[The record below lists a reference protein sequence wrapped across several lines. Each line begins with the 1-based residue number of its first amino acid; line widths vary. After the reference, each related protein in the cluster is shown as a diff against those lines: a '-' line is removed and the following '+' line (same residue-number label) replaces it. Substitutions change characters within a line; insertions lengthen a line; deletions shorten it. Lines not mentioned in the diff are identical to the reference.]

1 MFGSCIKKTL
11 FRYLI
16 RKCLAPHFEIGNTT
30 IPNFFLKE
38 FDFPT
43 DRPFH
48 HQRHVV
54 TDIPSIAIPT
64 LVPPRTPFLT
74 WKIRK
79 ILNSR
84 ELGDM
89 LSFPGRYIIAAS
101 GSNPINGN
109 HSVYFLSYWVAH
121 KVCTLY
127 PFLISFAHKLDS
139 PP

>member
-1 MFGSCIKKTL
+1 M
-11 FRYLI
+11 
-16 RKCLAPHFEIGNTT
+16 
-30 IPNFFLKE
+30 
-38 FDFPT
+38 
-43 DRPFH
+43 
-48 HQRHVV
+48 

-74 WKIRK
+74 WKKRK

-101 GSNPINGN
+101 GSNPINCN

-127 PFLISFAHKLDS
+127 PFFISFAHKLDS
-139 PP
+139 PHNLHLQCELRPCPDLLVGRPLVLDRWLYIEGHCVTGAVLTHDVMYTGFYF